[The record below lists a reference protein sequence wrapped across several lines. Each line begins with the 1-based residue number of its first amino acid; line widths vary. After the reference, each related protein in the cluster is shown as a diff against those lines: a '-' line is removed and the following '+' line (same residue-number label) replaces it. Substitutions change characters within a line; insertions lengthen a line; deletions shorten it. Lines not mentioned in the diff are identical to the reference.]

1 MESINLP
8 GMIAFFQAFGPIGL
22 VALIWY
28 IDMRALRR
36 MHADHKDQ
44 VTKILAGYKED
55 MAETRRMYESNVRL
69 VESYDSL
76 AKDLKDVVVLNTRQM
91 TKLSEEIVQNQ
102 YCPVMRVEKRTIK
115 VES

>member
-1 MESINLP
+1 MESINLTSL
-8 GMIAFFQAFGPIGL
+8 IAFFQAFGPIGL
-22 VALIWY
+22 VALILY
-28 IDMRALRR
+28 IEMNAMRK

-44 VTKILAGYKED
+44 VTQILAAYKED

-91 TKLSEEIVQNQ
+91 TTLSGEIRQNQ
-102 YCPVMRVEKRTIK
+102 YCPVMRVEIRTIK
-115 VES
+115 VEG